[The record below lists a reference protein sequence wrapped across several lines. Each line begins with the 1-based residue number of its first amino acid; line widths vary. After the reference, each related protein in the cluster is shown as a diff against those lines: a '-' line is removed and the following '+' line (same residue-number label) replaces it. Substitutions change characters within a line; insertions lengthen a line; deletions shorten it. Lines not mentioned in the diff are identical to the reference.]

1 MAKAFIGLGGN
12 VGDSRQILTDAII
25 CLAQIPSIQIDARSC
40 FYISSPVDAPG
51 NDYINNVISIS
62 TSLPPMPLLHAC
74 QAVEKNFGRER
85 PFEKAPRTL
94 DIDVLI
100 YDDLACADPELIIPH
115 PRITERMFVLLPLL
129 ELEPEI
135 ELPLHGKLKN
145 KVHNLSWQKIEKLQ
159 AQHCLMNGD
168 LNHSQ

>member
-1 MAKAFIGLGGN
+1 
-12 VGDSRQILTDAII
+12 
-25 CLAQIPSIQIDARSC
+25 
-40 FYISSPVDAPG
+40 
-51 NDYINNVISIS
+51 
-62 TSLPPMPLLHAC
+62 
-74 QAVEKNFGRER
+74 
-85 PFEKAPRTL
+85 
-94 DIDVLI
+94 
-100 YDDLACADPELIIPH
+100 
-115 PRITERMFVLLPLL
+115 LL